1 MAATNR
7 RFAHQSGE
15 NLVPIFAHHVVGES
29 EGADQGE
36 AEKQSGCQVI
46 HIFSPVLSTA

>member
-1 MAATNR
+1 MTAANR

-15 NLVPIFAHHVVGES
+15 DFIPIFAHHPVGEGES
-29 EGADQGE
+29 ADQDE
-36 AEKQSGCQVI
+36 PEKQSGCQVI